1 MEGNTCA
8 QIIINGA
15 YTQATPLVSKRYA
28 SQALREMDE
37 DVGAPKNLVANL
49 AGELSG
55 KHTNWMNEIRKQ
67 GINCL
72 RWIEK
77 GRHNQN
83 AQAEREIGELK
94 HRWKKTMAEKGVPK
108 RLWDRG
114 LVHEAEL
121 LFRISRG
128 AGS

>member
-1 MEGNTCA
+1 M
-8 QIIINGA
+8 
-15 YTQATPLVSKRYA
+15 TPLVSKKYA

-37 DVGAPKNLVANL
+37 DVGAPESLVAEL

-55 KHTNWMNEIRKQ
+55 KHTDWMNEIRKQ
-67 GINCL
+67 GINL

-94 HRWKKTMAEKGVPK
+94 QRWKKRMAEKGVSK
-108 RLWDRG
+108 RQWDWG

-121 LFRISRG
+121 LSRISRG
-128 AGS
+128 AGNQPGLEQVTGNTVDISE